1 MALIRQRDFH
11 LHEPRNNLMHRTLSI
26 YLRKSDITDREEIT
40 AAFTRSLDFHKPW
53 TCLPDNYEK
62 YLSQR
67 YRYFICHKKSHAI
80 IGSYNISE
88 IVRGW
93 FQSAYLGYE
102 VFAPYQRQG
111 FMYQGMILLL
121 EEAFIKL
128 NLHRLE
134 ANIQPDNFASIALV
148 FKSGFT
154 KEGFSPKYLRIGGK
168 EWQDHE
174 RWAIVNNDWKEIEN

>member
-1 MALIRQRDFH
+1 MNSTF
-11 LHEPRNNLMHRTLSI
+11 SI
-26 YLRKSDITDREEIT
+26 YLRKPDITDKDEII
-40 AAFTRSLDFHKPW
+40 AAFTRSVDFHKPW
-53 TCLPDNYEK
+53 TYSPDDHEK
-62 YLSQR
+62 YLSQTH
-67 YRYFICHKKSHAI
+67 RYFVCHKKTHAI

-102 VFAPYQRQG
+102 VFAPHQRQG

-121 EEAFIKL
+121 KEAFSTL

-134 ANIQPDNFASIALV
+134 ANIQTDNYASIALV
-148 FKSGFT
+148 SKSGFI

-174 RWAIVNNDWKEIEN
+174 RWAIVNDHWVEVNPKS